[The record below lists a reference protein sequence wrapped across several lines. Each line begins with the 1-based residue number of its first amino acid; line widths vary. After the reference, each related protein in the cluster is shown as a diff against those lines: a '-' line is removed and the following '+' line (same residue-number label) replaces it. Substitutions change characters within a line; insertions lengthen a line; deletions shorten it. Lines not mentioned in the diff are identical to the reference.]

1 MLTMLRDYKS
11 SRVQNA
17 YFPPFPK
24 LLPALKCELYTV
36 IKEPWNVKAAKKALA
51 KFLLY
56 RPRDQNTLRRR
67 NKAQASPSTH

>member
-1 MLTMLRDYKS
+1 MLTMLRDCKS

-24 LLPALKCELYTV
+24 LLPALKCV

-51 KFLLY
+51 KFLY